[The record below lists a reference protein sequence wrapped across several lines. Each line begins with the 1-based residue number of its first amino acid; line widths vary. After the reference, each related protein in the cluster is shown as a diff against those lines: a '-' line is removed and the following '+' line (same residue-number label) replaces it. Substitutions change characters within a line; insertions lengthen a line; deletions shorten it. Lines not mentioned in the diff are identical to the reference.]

1 MTTTQS
7 IEELL
12 PTGYTVRPFRARA
25 GAMLTTPAWLIA
37 GPHGD
42 EAKCASDALVGSA
55 IAKIEAMYAQRTAP
69 VVVAAP
75 VAAPAAVAP
84 AARRTT
90 CTDHETDNHG
100 VCYSCG
106 TYVRSDDAGRTI
118 RRYNTTAR

>member
-25 GAMLTTPAWLIA
+25 GAMLTAPAWLIA

-42 EAKCASDALVGSA
+42 EVKCSSDVLVGTA
-55 IAKIEAMYAQRTAP
+55 IAAVDAMYAQRMAP
-69 VVVAAP
+69 VVEIAT

-84 AARRTT
+84 AARRTI
-90 CTDHETDNHG
+90 CDDHETDNHG

-106 TYVRSDDAGRTI
+106 TYVRAADAGRTI
-118 RRYNTTAR
+118 LRYNTTAR